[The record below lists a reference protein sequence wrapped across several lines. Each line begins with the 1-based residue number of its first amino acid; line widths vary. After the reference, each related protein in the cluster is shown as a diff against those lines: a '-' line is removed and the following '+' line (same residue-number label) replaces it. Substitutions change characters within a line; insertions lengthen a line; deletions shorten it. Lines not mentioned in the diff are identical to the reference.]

1 MEAFQHLITWYEC
14 NKRDLPWRRTHDAYA
29 VWVSEI
35 MLQQTRAQAVIPYY
49 NRFLLALPDIGAL
62 AAVDDDA
69 LYKLWQGLG
78 YYSRAK
84 NLKRTAGTVLEKY
97 GGRIP
102 DRYEML
108 LTLPGIGPYT
118 AGAIAS
124 IAYGVRVP
132 AVDGNVLRVMARL
145 FDDDAD
151 ITAATTKK
159 RVFCQLASDMPDDA
173 GTFNQAMMDLG
184 AGICLP
190 SGAPLCC
197 RCPMRESCLA
207 CKRGRQALLPVRA
220 RKLPRRVQQKTVFVL
235 GRGGSFLV
243 RRRGPDGLLANLFE
257 LPNVDGY
264 LDADAAAQALLALG
278 VRITGE
284 LSVYERTHLFTHIEW
299 RMRVYCADVIFEKM
313 PEGFLLYDPAMSLPS
328 AFSVC
333 LPTD

>member
-1 MEAFQHLITWYEC
+1 MEAFENLIVWYGG

-84 NLKRTAGTVLEKY
+84 NLKRAAGTVLEKY

-102 DRYEML
+102 DRYETL
-108 LTLPGIGPYT
+108 RTLPGIGPYT

-124 IAYGVRVP
+124 IAYGERVP
-132 AVDGNVLRVMARL
+132 AIDGNVLRVMARL

-151 ITAATTKK
+151 ITAAATKK
-159 RVFCQLASDMPDDA
+159 RVFGQLFSDMPDDA
-173 GTFNQAMMDLG
+173 GAFNQAMMDLG
-184 AGICLP
+184 ACVCLP
-190 SGAPLCC
+190 SGAPLCD
-197 RCPMRESCLA
+197 RCPLREACLA
-207 CKRGRQALLPVRA
+207 YMRGRQTLLPVRA
-220 RKLPRRVQQKTVFVL
+220 EKRPRRVQQKTVFVL

-257 LPNVDGY
+257 LPNVDGF
-264 LDADAAAQALLALG
+264 LDADAAAKALSSLG
-278 VRITGE
+278 LRITGE
-284 LSVYERTHLFTHIEW
+284 LSVYERVHLFTHIEW
-299 RMRVYCADVIFEKM
+299 RMRVYCADVIFGKM
-313 PEGFLLYDPAMSLPS
+313 PEGCLIYDPAMSLPS

-333 LPTD
+333 LPSD

>member
-1 MEAFQHLITWYEC
+1 MEAFQKLITWYEC
-14 NKRDLPWRRTHDAYA
+14 NKRDLPWRHTHDAYA

-49 NRFLLALPDIGAL
+49 NRFLLVLPDIAAL
-62 AAVDDDA
+62 TAVEDDA

-84 NLKRTAGTVLEKY
+84 NLKRCAGILMRDY
-97 GGRIP
+97 GGRMP
-102 DRYEML
+102 ERYQTL

-124 IAYGVRVP
+124 IAFGVRVP

-151 ITAATTKK
+151 ITAAATKR
-159 RVFCQLASDMPDDA
+159 RVFEQLSAIMPDDA
-173 GTFNQAMMDLG
+173 GAFNQAMMDLG

-190 SGAPLCC
+190 NGAPLCS
-197 RCPMRESCLA
+197 RCPMQDACLA
-207 CKRGRQALLPVRA
+207 RIGGRQALLPVRA
-220 RKLPRRVQQKTVFVL
+220 EKRPRRIVEKTVFVL
-235 GRGGSFLV
+235 EWDGSFLV
-243 RRRGPDGLLANLFE
+243 RKRGPNGLLANLFE
-257 LPNVDGY
+257 LPNADGC
-264 LDADAAAQALLALG
+264 LDAGAVSATLDALG
-278 VRITGE
+278 VRATGE

-299 RMRVYCADVIFEKM
+299 RMRVIRTAVHFEKM
-313 PEGFLLYDPAMSLPS
+313 PDGYLPYDPTKSLPS

-333 LPTD
+333 LPSH